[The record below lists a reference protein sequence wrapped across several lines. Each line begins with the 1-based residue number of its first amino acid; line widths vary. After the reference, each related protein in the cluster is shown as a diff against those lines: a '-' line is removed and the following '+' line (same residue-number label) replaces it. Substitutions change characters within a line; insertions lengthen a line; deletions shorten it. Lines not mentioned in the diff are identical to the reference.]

1 MTTIADPMRQAMGDA
16 GDSTA
21 VIDGNR
27 SFVYSELGERC
38 MRLGSSLA
46 RFGLDKGDRVAI
58 LAKNCHQYLEAYVG
72 IPAHGLVVVPLD
84 TGRAMAEI
92 VHLLADSGTRILL
105 TDRDPSGFRGMVE
118 HAIPF
123 GPSYESLLGS
133 ALRLTLGEDVA
144 ADDPAGLFY
153 DDTGSGST
161 GAIRLTHRDLIAN
174 AESSLA
180 AVPYSPADRVLLLA
194 PMSHATGSS
203 HILPAIWKASAQI
216 PLPTFDP
223 AKALDLVEEH
233 AVTSAVAL
241 TTQLTALAEEQTAR
255 PRRVDSL
262 RWITHESPESPST
275 PTETIAKSFPN
286 AQLITPKD

>member
-1 MTTIADPMRQAMGDA
+1 MGEA
-16 GDSTA
+16 GDRTA

-27 SFVYSELGERC
+27 SFAYSELGERC

-84 TGRAMAEI
+84 TGRSMAEI
-92 VHLLADSGTRILL
+92 EHLLEDSATRILL
-105 TDRDPSGFRGMVE
+105 TDRDPAAFRGMVE

-123 GPSYESLLGS
+123 GPSYESLLGA
-133 ALRLTLGEDVA
+133 ALRLTIGEDVA
-144 ADDPAGLFY
+144 EDDLAGLFY
-153 DDTGSGST
+153 RDPSSGT
-161 GAIRLTHRDLIAN
+161 AEAVRLTHGDLIAS
-174 AESSLA
+174 AESWLA
-180 AVPYSPADRVLLLA
+180 AAPYSPADRFLLVA
-194 PMSHATGSS
+194 PMSDAAGSAN
-203 HILPAIWKASAQI
+203 ILPAIWKASTQI

-233 AVTSAVAL
+233 AVTCVVAL
-241 TTQLTALAEEQTAR
+241 ATQLAALAEEQAAR

-262 RWITHESPESPST
+262 RWIAHESPESPST
-275 PTETIAKSFPN
+275 PMETIAKSFPN
-286 AQLITPKD
+286 AQLIPPDQQRAN

>member
-1 MTTIADPMRQAMGDA
+1 MTTIADPLRQAMSDA

-21 VIDGNR
+21 VIDGKR
-27 SFVYSELGERC
+27 TLAYAELGERC
-38 MRLGSSLA
+38 MRVGSSLA
-46 RFGLDKGDRVAI
+46 RFGLAKGDRIAI
-58 LAKNCHQYLEAYVG
+58 LANNCHQYLEAFVG

-84 TGRAMAEI
+84 TDRTMAE
-92 VHLLADSGTRILL
+92 VEHLLDDSAARILL
-105 TDRDPSGFRGMVE
+105 TDRDPAAFRGMVE
-118 HAIPF
+118 HAIQF

-144 ADDPAGLFY
+144 ADDVAGLFY
-153 DDTGSGST
+153 GGSGS
-161 GAIRLTHRDLIAN
+161 AEAVRLTHRALIAN

-194 PMSHATGSS
+194 PMSDAAGSS

-233 AVTSAVAL
+233 AVTSLIAL
-241 TTQLTALAEEQTAR
+241 TAQLTALAEEQAAR

-262 RWITHESPESPST
+262 RWITHDSPESPST

-286 AQLITPKD
+286 TQLIGP